1 MVFSSSA
8 CCCSSS
14 SSNWSSSISAEFS
27 SAIAL
32 RNSSF
37 VCSCSAIFCISALI
51 RSSARASAFSFSCV
65 SSSVCLS
72 IINWL
77 RIALPSSV
85 RFCSVSRRFF
95 SSSIS
100 LVPTICIST
109 NSRSPASLIN
119 DALKS
124 SICSRSA
131 FSFSSDAFNASCR
144 AFSASSS
151 AFLCA
156 SNLFIYSWWFL
167 AFSAFILLFNS
178 RICAAISLFL
188 L

>member
-27 SAIAL
+27 SAMAF
-32 RNSSF
+32 RSSSL
-37 VCSCSAIFCISALI
+37 VCSCSAILCISALI
-51 RSSARASAFSFSCV
+51 RSSARVSAFSFNCV

-85 RFCSVSRRFF
+85 MFFSVSRRFF
-95 SSSIS
+95 SSLIS
-100 LVPTICIST
+100 RVPAICIST
-109 NSRSPASLIN
+109 SSRSPASFIN

-124 SICSRSA
+124 SICCLMA
-131 FSFSSDAFNASCR
+131 FSFSKDAFKASCR

-156 SNLFIYSWWFL
+156 SNRFIYSW
-167 AFSAFILLFNS
+167 
-178 RICAAISLFL
+178 
-188 L
+188 